1 MVFQDPFPNFLRFI
15 QISTHFT
22 HLVCDRPPKA
32 FRLDLVL
39 SVIAV
44 QNFKDM
50 KRCCLFFLAFITA
63 ISLAVLT
70 GSFEGRLDTMNP
82 EIDSADVTM
91 SSGEKKELQEPE
103 HFEIR
108 ETYIDNKRT
117 P

>member
-1 MVFQDPFPNFLRFI
+1 MTVGQKPLDWISFL
-15 QISTHFT
+15 
-22 HLVCDRPPKA
+22 P
-32 FRLDLVL
+32 
-39 SVIAV
+39 VIAV

-70 GSFEGRLDTMNP
+70 GSFEGRQDRMNS

-91 SSGEKKELQEPE
+91 SSGEKKELPEPE
-103 HFEIR
+103 HFDIR
-108 ETYIDNKRT
+108 ETEVDKKRT